1 MTILRAAGWAG
12 AALVCGVLIGCAA
25 KPGYV
30 NTVHPEYG
38 AAQQDADLA
47 QCRKQNTQVV
57 SQGGYAQVTQTKVDE
72 PAVQT
77 CMTTLGWQP
86 AKP

>member
-1 MTILRAAGWAG
+1 MAILRACGWAA
-12 AALVCGVLIGCAA
+12 AALVGGVLSGCASTR
-25 KPGYV
+25 YV

-38 AAQQDADLA
+38 TAQQDADLA
-47 QCRKQNTQVV
+47 QCRQQNSQVITHA
-57 SQGGYAQVTQTKVDE
+57 GYAQATEVKVDE